1 MIPAFV
7 QKHVQIRMVRSHSRC
22 EVPNRPGIINVENI
36 ADHPRVSRRDLFKQ
50 RLPASSDDNLVAGCM
65 ELVRELA
72 ADTRRAACDQNG
84 VAGHFHDGSFACGR
98 CDRSD
103 IEVTNLEEVG
113 TLKFYTHQKESDH
126 MTAGQAIRRSATTV
140 GRRPIQPPPKEID
153 PRVEALVT
161 DLIGRVADKW
171 TMLILE
177 VLLEQGTVRF
187 TRLGKLVGG
196 ISQKMLTQTLR
207 QMERDGLISRTVYPV
222 VPPKVEYQLT
232 ELGSTLS
239 EAFCGVWIWADQNL
253 TKVEAERRAFDKRAS
268 ER

>member
-1 MIPAFV
+1 
-7 QKHVQIRMVRSHSRC
+7 
-22 EVPNRPGIINVENI
+22 
-36 ADHPRVSRRDLFKQ
+36 
-50 RLPASSDDNLVAGCM
+50 
-65 ELVRELA
+65 
-72 ADTRRAACDQNG
+72 
-84 VAGHFHDGSFACGR
+84 
-98 CDRSD
+98 
-103 IEVTNLEEVG
+103 
-113 TLKFYTHQKESDH
+113 
-126 MTAGQAIRRSATTV
+126 MTAAQAIRRAVATT
-140 GRRPIQPPPKEID
+140 GRRPLPPPPKEID

-177 VLLEQGTVRF
+177 VLIEHGTVRF

-253 TKVEAERRAFDKRAS
+253 AKVEAARRAFDKRAS